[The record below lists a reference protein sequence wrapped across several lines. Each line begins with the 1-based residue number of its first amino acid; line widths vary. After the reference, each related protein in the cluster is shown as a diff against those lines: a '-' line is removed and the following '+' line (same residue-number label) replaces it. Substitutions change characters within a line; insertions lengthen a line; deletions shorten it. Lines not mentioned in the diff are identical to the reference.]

1 MTRRSIPRR
10 FLVALGGAAL
20 LASACSGQQPLAPT
34 SGQQGAAT
42 TLISSAPSGPPG
54 AQATANDRACWGQAT
69 QVFARMGLM
78 GAHASQFPTP
88 RLGLR
93 NLARALHEQNII
105 PDDSMQALGRFVAAE
120 LGLSIGA
127 CM

>member
-1 MTRRSIPRR
+1 MTTRSIPLR
-10 FLVALGGAAL
+10 FLLALGSAAL
-20 LASACSGQQPLAPT
+20 LASACSGSQPLAPT
-34 SGQQGAAT
+34 PGQQGAAT
-42 TLISSAPSGPPG
+42 TLTSSASSGQAG
-54 AQATANDRACWGQAT
+54 ARATANDRACWGQAT

-93 NLARALHEQNII
+93 NLARALYEQGVI
-105 PDDSMQALGRFVAAE
+105 PDDSMQALGAFVAAE
-120 LGLSIGA
+120 LKLSIRA